1 MLMRYDLVARFYTK
15 AEDTKAAYAC
25 PLGIYYEIRLGNLE
39 NRGFGIDPDSTP
51 GFLDYQK
58 RESSVE
64 ELQEL
69 TQKGYVSEVMDVLY
83 AGEKEGG
90 FARIEISAMEIEAI
104 DDEGTIPPFGI
115 FLGDTFV
122 EFQFTE
128 PESPVLFT
136 EGDPYEAT
144 ESTRRFTVLLG
155 RLKEHY
161 DVLTVYEVRACLRKD
176 FGETEGLTYDEL
188 KRRLGELGI
197 MEEKA

>member
-1 MLMRYDLVARFYTK
+1 MRYDLVARFYTK

-25 PLGIYYEIRLGNLE
+25 PLGIYHETRLGNLE

-51 GFLDYQK
+51 GYLDYLK

-64 ELQEL
+64 ELQGL
-69 TQKGYVSEVMDVLY
+69 TQQGYVSEVMDVLY
-83 AGEKEGG
+83 AGESEGG
-90 FARIEISAMEIEAI
+90 YARIEISAMEIEAI

-115 FLGDTFV
+115 FLGETFV

-128 PESPVLFT
+128 PESPILFI

-144 ESTRRFTVLLG
+144 ENTRRFTIPLG

-161 DVLTVYEVRACLRKD
+161 GVLTVYEVRARLRKD
-176 FGETEGLTYDEL
+176 FGEEEGLTFDEL
-188 KRRLGELGI
+188 KEKLGELGM
-197 MEEKA
+197 MEEKD